1 MEIKQI
7 TRVLYVGALNVTSSR
22 TDVMVYI
29 LQWCQEV
36 IVAFMAVF
44 QNIKQRQLMA
54 VAMI

>member
-7 TRVLYVGALNVTSSR
+7 TRVLYVSALSVMSSR

-29 LQWCQEV
+29 LQCCQEV
-36 IVAFMAVF
+36 TVAFLAVF
-44 QNIKQRQLMA
+44 KKTKQRQLMA